1 MILQTRKRGQGLMG
15 KERDW
20 FLLQTSFSITA
31 GEKAEYRALYVG
43 NFVAVIGEKKKKVD
57 LSFQIACF
65 FKDKIGSRHEMCVWA
80 GRRVFAYN
88 QG

>member
-1 MILQTRKRGQGLMG
+1 MKEREWRVATMILQTRKRGQGLMG

-43 NFVAVIGEKKKKVD
+43 NFVAVIGEKKKKSGFIFSD
-57 LSFQIACF
+57 CLF
-65 FKDKIGSRHEMCVWA
+65 F
-80 GRRVFAYN
+80 
-88 QG
+88 

>member
-1 MILQTRKRGQGLMG
+1 MKEREWRVATMILQTRKRGQGFMG

-20 FLLQTSFSITA
+20 FLLQMSFSITA

-43 NFVAVIGEKKKKVD
+43 NFVVVIGEKKNVD

-65 FKDKIGSRHEMCVWA
+65 FLR
-80 GRRVFAYN
+80 
-88 QG
+88 